1 MEKYSSYVDKKS
13 TQTMQEGSSDLHLV
27 IQQITSLFT
36 NKIEVLIVSVL
47 DEPSQMWILKQGKE
61 TNCRTNLKVITGI

>member
-1 MEKYSSYVDKKS
+1 
-13 TQTMQEGSSDLHLV
+13 MQEGSSDLHLV

-47 DEPSQMWILKQGKE
+47 D
-61 TNCRTNLKVITGI
+61 